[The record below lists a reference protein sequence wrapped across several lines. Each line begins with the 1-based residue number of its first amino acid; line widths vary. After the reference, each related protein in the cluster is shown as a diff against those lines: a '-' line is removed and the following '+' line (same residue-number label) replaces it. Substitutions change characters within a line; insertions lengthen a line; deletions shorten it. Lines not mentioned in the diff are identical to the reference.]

1 MIGFPLG
8 LHRPVEHCGPL
19 PEAAD
24 VVIIGG
30 GVIGV
35 MTAYYLAE
43 RGLRPVV
50 LEKGRVAA
58 EQSSRNWGWVRQ
70 QGRDPAELP
79 IMMEANRL
87 WTQLAAEVG
96 EDLGLKQCGLTYLA
110 KNASEMEGFQGWL
123 DDVAGSGVDSRLLS
137 ARETA
142 DLLPGGCTPWAGAL
156 HTPSDMKAEP
166 WIAVPAL
173 ARAAVRKGAVIVENC
188 AARLVDVEGGKVA
201 GVATEQGR
209 IRAPEVVV
217 AGGAWSSLILR
228 QNGISIPQL
237 SVKATVVATK
247 ALPEVH
253 GGGATGQSLAFRR
266 RDDGGYTLANG
277 GFHEGYLG
285 WDAVRH
291 LPKYLPKLRRD
302 PLARHYLPL
311 SPRGYPDGWTTPR
324 VWRDVD
330 ETPFER
336 MRVLNP
342 APHRKTVARL
352 LRGFGQ
358 EFPAL
363 GRVEGALA
371 WAGMID
377 SMPDIVPV
385 VDRAETLP
393 GLSICTGMCGHGFG
407 IGPGYGRVMAALVT
421 GEDSGHDLSR
431 FRLTRFSDGSRI
443 ELGPDI

>member
-1 MIGFPLG
+1 MTVFPLG
-8 LHRPVEHCGPL
+8 LHRPVEHAGPL
-19 PEAAD
+19 PARAD

-43 RGLRPVV
+43 KGLRPVV

-58 EQSSRNWGWVRQ
+58 EQSSRNWGWIRQ

-87 WTQLAAEVG
+87 WKQLAAEVG
-96 EDLGLKQCGLTYLA
+96 EDLGLRQCGLTYLA
-110 KNASEMEGFQGWL
+110 ESGAEMEGFQGWL
-123 DDVAGSGVDSRLLS
+123 EAVAGSGVDSRLLS
-137 ARETA
+137 AKETA
-142 DLLPGGCTPWAGAL
+142 DLLPGGKTKWAGAL
-156 HTPSDMKAEP
+156 HTASDMKAEP

-173 ARAAVRKGAVIVENC
+173 ARAAVRGGAVIVENC

-201 GVATEQGR
+201 GVVTEQGR

-217 AGGAWSSLILR
+217 AGGAWSSLLLR
-228 QNGISIPQL
+228 QHGIRIPQL
-237 SVKATVVATK
+237 SVKATAVATK

-277 GFHEGYLG
+277 GFHEIFIG
-285 WDAVRH
+285 WDAFRH
-291 LPKYLPKLRRD
+291 VPKFIPQLRRD
-302 PLARHYLPL
+302 PWGRVYHPIA
-311 SPRGYPDGWTTPR
+311 PRGYPDGWTTPR

-377 SMPDIVPV
+377 TMPDIVPV
-385 VDRAETLP
+385 VDRAARLP

-407 IGPGYGRVMAALVT
+407 IGPGFGRVMASLIA
-421 GEDSGHDLSR
+421 GEDPGHDLSR
-431 FRLTRFSDGSRI
+431 FRLSRFSDGSPI
-443 ELGPDI
+443 ALGPDI